1 MMGKFVKRYVIR
13 DAETQDEYIHLY
25 YTVKGAIEY
34 IKEEYEVTDKKCG
47 RKRSYEVYDTIEKK
61 VVVHAD
67 EIQKVRYKNNEK

>member
-13 DAETQDEYIHLY
+13 DAETQDEYLHLY

-61 VVVHAD
+61 VVVHSH
-67 EIQKVRYKNNEK
+67 EI

>member
-25 YTVKGAIEY
+25 YT
-34 IKEEYEVTDKKCG
+34 
-47 RKRSYEVYDTIEKK
+47 IEKK

-67 EIQKVRYKNNEK
+67 EIQKVRCENEKVLCGIRSHISDNSRSDM

>member
-13 DAETQDEYIHLY
+13 DAETQDEYLHLY

-47 RKRSYEVYDTIEKK
+47 RKGLYEVYDKIEEKI
-61 VVVHAD
+61 VVHAD
-67 EIQKVRYKNNEK
+67 EIQKVRI